1 MTDEDATPA
10 TNRLVGETSPYLL
23 QHAHNPVDWYP
34 WGEDAL
40 ERARR
45 EDKPIL
51 LSIGYAACHWC
62 HVMER
67 ESFEDPGTAALMNE
81 HFVSIKVDR
90 EERPDLD
97 AIYMDAVQAMTGSG
111 GWPMTVFLEP
121 DGTPFFAGTYFP
133 KEDRFGMPA
142 FSRVLLGVA
151 EAWKTDRAS
160 TAEQGER
167 VRRVISRAAELPP
180 SDGALDESLLRDA
193 FEGLKKAFD
202 PEWGGFGGA
211 PKFPQP
217 MTLEFVLRCRE
228 REWDGAEEM
237 LAVTLDRMAR
247 GGVYDQVG
255 GGFHRYSVDDR
266 WHVPHFEKMLYDN
279 AQLLRVYAAASR
291 ETNDLSWVT
300 VSQETEQYLR
310 GDLRH
315 AAGGFFSSQDA
326 DSEGVEGKF
335 YVWSWDELVD
345 VVRDLTPHVGRTTSP
360 ELSRRYGSDA
370 VAAIQADVVATAFG
384 AIPDGNWEG
393 TNVLWKPRTLGEVAL
408 DAGIDAED
416 LRFRLM
422 DARSGLRERR
432 GTRVAPETDDKVL
445 AGWNGLVIAAL
456 ADAELALRTGES
468 VAAARQGADFVLT
481 QMRRDDGRLLRS
493 WRDGQSGRPGYLDD
507 YALMADGCLA
517 LYEATFDARWFRE
530 ARSLADDLLRLFLD
544 EERGG
549 FFQTGSDAEPLL
561 VRPKDLYDNAV
572 PSGNSAAAL
581 VLLKLSRFT
590 GEAAYEDAALSALRL
605 VSDGLRRAPTGFGH
619 ALCALDFA
627 VGPVREIAIVG
638 DPDGED
644 TRGLLRVVRER
655 LRQNVVVA
663 VASPRDRAAADV
675 IPLLRDRPQV
685 DERATAYVCERF
697 ACKLPV
703 TEPEHLARLLDAKSE
718 AT

>member
-1 MTDEDATPA
+1 VTEDDAAPG
-10 TNRLVGETSPYLL
+10 TNRLAGETSPYLL

-34 WGEDAL
+34 WGEEAL
-40 ERARR
+40 ERAAS

-97 AIYMDAVQAMTGSG
+97 AVYMDAVQAMTGSG

-151 EAWKTDRAS
+151 EAWKQDRAS
-160 TAEQGER
+160 TSEQARR
-167 VRRVISRAAELPP
+167 VLNVISRAAQLPP
-180 SDGALDESLLRDA
+180 SDEPLDESILVEA
-193 FEGLKKAFD
+193 FAGLKRVFD

-217 MTLEFVLRCRE
+217 MTLEFVLRCRARGWE
-228 REWDGAEEM
+228 GADEI
-237 LAVTLDRMAR
+237 LRVTLDRMAR

-255 GGFHRYSVDDR
+255 GGFHRYSVDGR

-279 AQLLRVYAAASR
+279 AQLVSLYAAAFGATEDVSFHTPAS
-291 ETNDLSWVT
+291 ETTS
-300 VSQETEQYLR
+300 YLLTR
-310 GDLRH
+310 LRH
-315 AAGGFFSSQDA
+315 ADGGFFSSQDA
-326 DSEGVEGKF
+326 DSEGVEGKYF
-335 YVWSWDELVD
+335 VWSWEELIDAAND
-345 VVRDLTPHVGRTTSP
+345 VRTGGWTGYAP
-360 ELSRRYGSDA
+360 LSETQKRETASIPA
-370 VAAIQADVVATAFG
+370 EVVAAAYG
-384 AIPDGNWEG
+384 ASPDGNWEG
-393 TNVLWKPRTLGEVAL
+393 TNVLWQPRTFEEL
-408 DAGIDAED
+408 AGIAGVDVEG

-422 DARSGLRERR
+422 DLRLALRERR
-432 GTRVAPETDDKVL
+432 GQRVEPATDDKVL
-445 AGWNGLVIAAL
+445 AAWNGLVIGGLAA
-456 ADAELALRTGES
+456 AEDALRGEEA
-468 VAAARQGADFVLT
+468 VAAAKAAADFVLT
-481 QMRRDDGRLLRS
+481 RMRREDGRLLRS
-493 WRDGQSGRPGYLDD
+493 WRDGRAGRPGYLDD

-517 LYEATFDARWFRE
+517 LYEATFDVRWFRE
-530 ARSLADDLLRLFLD
+530 ARSLADDMLRLFRD
-544 EERGG
+544 EDRGG
-549 FFQTGSDAEPLL
+549 FFQTGADAEQLV

-590 GEAAYEDAALSALRL
+590 GEAAYEEAALSALRL
-605 VSDGLRRAPTGFGH
+605 IADGMRTAPTGFGR

-627 VGPVREIAIVG
+627 VGPVKEVAIVG
-638 DPDGED
+638 EPEADD
-644 TRGLLRVVRER
+644 TVALLRVARSR
-655 LRQNVVVA
+655 PNVVTA
-663 VASPRDRAAADV
+663 LARPDDAEAADA
-675 IPLLRDRPQV
+675 IALLRDRPRI
-685 DERATAYVCERF
+685 DGRATAYVCERF

-703 TEPEHLARLLDAKSE
+703 ADAAALAGLLDE
-718 AT
+718 